1 MSPMYIA
8 KIINLLA
15 IIFRVRWAHQ
25 YHRVRPRDGTNNKI
39 NNILPARLHKTSV
52 RDI

>member
-15 IIFRVRWAHQ
+15 IIFCIRQVSTV
-25 YHRVRPRDGTNNKI
+25 YPRDGTNNKI
-39 NNILPARLHKTSV
+39 NNILPAQLHKTSV

>member
-15 IIFRVRWAHQ
+15 IIFRIRGGYTVHP
-25 YHRVRPRDGTNNKI
+25 PRDGTNNKI
-39 NNILPARLHKTSV
+39 NNILPAQLHKTSV

>member
-15 IIFRVRWAHQ
+15 IIFRTPSTDVSA
-25 YHRVRPRDGTNNKI
+25 RDGTNNKI
-39 NNILPARLHKTSV
+39 NNILPAQLHKTSV
-52 RDI
+52 RDIQY